1 MGVRD
6 CAELVLEWTLPVDYH
21 AGVVDIGLHRI
32 GLSPEVVPGCRVGNI
47 RKIGAARQTLRGGM

>member
-6 CAELVLEWTLPVDYH
+6 YAELVLALPLAVDYH
-21 AGVVDIGLHRI
+21 TGVVDIGLHRI

-47 RKIGAARQTLRGGM
+47 RKIGAARQTLRGVM